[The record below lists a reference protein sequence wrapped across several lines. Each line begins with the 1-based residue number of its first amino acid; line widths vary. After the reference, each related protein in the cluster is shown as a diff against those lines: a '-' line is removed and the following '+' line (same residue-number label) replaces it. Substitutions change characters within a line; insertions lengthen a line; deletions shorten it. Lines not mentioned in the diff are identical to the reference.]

1 MSYKDK
7 KLKVFTAFSGYDS
20 QCLALNRL
28 KEKFPGFDY
37 ELVGWSE
44 IEPNAIKAHN
54 VLFPEATEKNLGDI
68 SKIDWSEV
76 EDFDL
81 FTYSSPCL
89 PFSEMIL
96 TPDGYRPIGSIRP
109 GDEVMTRSG
118 FRKVAKKFQNG
129 LHSTCYM
136 RSMGIRPV
144 KCTYNHRFWVRQ
156 KETDPMFMEAQ
167 KLVHGKHYLAM
178 PINDESVSWL
188 SESKEFW
195 FMAGSL
201 LAGRANLSKTGDF
214 GYQIMMLV
222 PERYQ
227 AEVINILGQPSSV
240 NKDNNGEIF
249 SYDVSEEDYNLM
261 DDFFG
266 EGTLSYDI
274 VRLPKELLDY
284 FIQGFSVGSDFDAA
298 SNTYSSAELSSLRS
312 FYIMAHAILK
322 SERILP
328 EITECDDFY
337 RIEWSYNG
345 TTDEYAAFEADGY
358 MWVPFLGLDD
368 ADVEEVYNIEV
379 EDDHSYVVA
388 GLVSANC
395 TDFSLAG
402 KQMGGEKGSGT
413 RSSLLWECERAIR
426 EKRPKYLLLE
436 NVTALC
442 QGKFLSLFERW
453 ISTVNSYGY
462 VSFWQTLNA
471 KHYGV
476 PHNRDR
482 VFLVS
487 IRKDDKDEIINYNFP
502 NQMPLETTIE
512 GVLEPRG
519 SVDEKYYIDQEKVDQ
534 WAQENEERIVECII
548 ERNKI
553 NASAVQLE
561 NGIEQDMEEI
571 KKEKKQ
577 RKKKSAE
584 ATTTPL
590 IDEPDK
596 VETEVDTEVE
606 DSCEEEEQCNADYE
620 SESAWNPNIGIQPQ
634 TKESKKKAKP
644 IIEYLTEE
652 DKKLRKGTKLV
663 KRIPTPTCSDGTA
676 PTLMATGYANA
687 GYKNFYSVG
696 HFPKLGVFEVW
707 RMISSEEDDTKDINT
722 LI

>member
-1 MSYKDK
+1 
-7 KLKVFTAFSGYDS
+7 
-20 QCLALNRL
+20 
-28 KEKFPGFDY
+28 
-37 ELVGWSE
+37 
-44 IEPNAIKAHN
+44 
-54 VLFPEATEKNLGDI
+54 
-68 SKIDWSEV
+68 
-76 EDFDL
+76 
-81 FTYSSPCL
+81 
-89 PFSEMIL
+89 
-96 TPDGYRPIGSIRP
+96 
-109 GDEVMTRSG
+109 
-118 FRKVAKKFQNG
+118 
-129 LHSTCYM
+129 
-136 RSMGIRPV
+136 
-144 KCTYNHRFWVRQ
+144 
-156 KETDPMFMEAQ
+156 
-167 KLVHGKHYLAM
+167 
-178 PINDESVSWL
+178 
-188 SESKEFW
+188 
-195 FMAGSL
+195 
-201 LAGRANLSKTGDF
+201 
-214 GYQIMMLV
+214 
-222 PERYQ
+222 
-227 AEVINILGQPSSV
+227 
-240 NKDNNGEIF
+240 
-249 SYDVSEEDYNLM
+249 
-261 DDFFG
+261 
-266 EGTLSYDI
+266 
-274 VRLPKELLDY
+274 
-284 FIQGFSVGSDFDAA
+284 
-298 SNTYSSAELSSLRS
+298 
-312 FYIMAHAILK
+312 MAHAILK
-322 SERILP
+322 SERVLP

-345 TTDEYAAFEADGY
+345 TTEEYASFEADGY
-358 MWVPFLGLDD
+358 IWVPFLGLED

-553 NASAVQLE
+553 NASVVQLE
-561 NGIEQDMEEI
+561 NGGIETDMEEI

-584 ATTTPL
+584 VTVAPL

-596 VETEVDTEVE
+596 VKAEVETEAEEV
-606 DSCEEEEQCNADYE
+606 CNEEEEQCNADYE

-634 TKESKKKAKP
+634 TKESKKKVKP

-652 DKKLRKGTKLV
+652 DKKLRNGTKLV

-696 HFPKLGVFEVW
+696 HFPKLGIFEVW
-707 RMISSEEDDTKDINT
+707 RKVSSEEDETKDINT